1 MLCRDASNENVAT
14 VAMDD
19 HAVGGFGNRRG
30 VESTYSRSVVDMIR
44 DPILVESIPEPAQA
58 VAPKEP
64 AEHKTAW
71 ITVSFLIGAG
81 VLAATQIGKGIISL
95 PTLQDEFGLAYG
107 RLSLVVSVFAV
118 LGATVGSL
126 AGVAVQ
132 RFTPR
137 RCLIGGMFILGSA
150 NLLGSL
156 ATVPSVLITLR
167 FAEGIGFFGVVIS
180 IPSMLNRVTS
190 ERDRSLVMSV
200 WGAYLPFGV
209 MCMALG
215 NSVLLS
221 DGWRNLWL
229 YSGVALI
236 AYALLVVPFS
246 PTIAPSKLTS
256 HPLASLF
263 AVLRSGI
270 MRQLA
275 ALFFLY
281 SFLFFSL
288 SAFLALF
295 LTDRLGAD
303 TTLAISLSGMAI
315 GANAI
320 GNVSAG
326 LILRAGGQIRLNLMA
341 TFVAFAVSELVIFS
355 GLFSP
360 ISTAWVGIA
369 VLGLGGLAPASI
381 YAAAPSNAPTPEAIP
396 IAIGLVQQASN
407 LGQFAGPSTLGWFI
421 DQFGW
426 PAAPVMT
433 VPVALFGLVTAALVC
448 DGSYRNS

>member
-1 MLCRDASNENVAT
+1 
-14 VAMDD
+14 
-19 HAVGGFGNRRG
+19 
-30 VESTYSRSVVDMIR
+30 MIR
-44 DPILVESIPEPAQA
+44 DPILVESVLEPALQA
-58 VAPKEP
+58 VVPKES

-71 ITVSFLIGAG
+71 ITVAVLIGAG
-81 VLAATQIGKGIISL
+81 VIAATQIGKGIISL
-95 PTLQDEFGLAYG
+95 PTLQHEFGLAYG
-107 RLSLVVSVFAV
+107 RLSLVVSMFAL

-126 AGVAVQ
+126 AGIAVQ

-137 RCLIGGMFILGSA
+137 RCLIAGLFILGAA

-156 ATVPSVLITLR
+156 VTLPSALIALR
-167 FAEGIGFFGVVIS
+167 ITEGVGFFGVIIS
-180 IPSMLNRVTS
+180 VPSMLNGVTA

-221 DGWRNLWL
+221 GGWRNLWL
-229 YSGVALI
+229 CSGVALI
-236 AYALLVVPFS
+236 AYGLLVIPFS
-246 PTIAPSKLTS
+246 PAVTPPKRVS
-256 HPLASLF
+256 HVFGSF
-263 AVLRSGI
+263 VSVLKSGI
-270 MRQLA
+270 MRRLA

-295 LTDRLGAD
+295 LVDRLGAD
-303 TTLAISLSGMAI
+303 TTFAISLTGMVI

-326 LILRAGGQIRLNLMA
+326 LILRAGGQIRFNLIA
-341 TFVAFAVSELVIFS
+341 TFVAFAIAELVIFS
-355 GLFSP
+355 GTLSP
-360 ISTAWVGIA
+360 VSTAWIGIV
-369 VLGLGGLAPASI
+369 VLGLGGLTPASI
-381 YAAAPSNAPTPEAIP
+381 YAAAPSNAPAPEAIP

-407 LGQFAGPSTLGWFI
+407 LGQFAGPTALGWFV

-426 PAAPVMT
+426 SAAPIMT
-433 VPVALFGLVTAALVC
+433 VPVALFGLATAALVRN
-448 DGSYRNS
+448 GSCSTKEERQRS

>member
-1 MLCRDASNENVAT
+1 
-14 VAMDD
+14 
-19 HAVGGFGNRRG
+19 
-30 VESTYSRSVVDMIR
+30 MIR
-44 DPILVESIPEPAQA
+44 DPIMVESALEPAVQA

-64 AEHKTAW
+64 AERKTAW
-71 ITVSFLIGAG
+71 ITVSVLIGAG
-81 VLAATQIGKGIISL
+81 VIAATQIGKGIISL
-95 PTLQDEFGLAYG
+95 PTLQDEFGLSYG
-107 RLSLVVSVFAV
+107 RLSLVVSMFAL

-126 AGVAVQ
+126 AGIAVQ

-137 RCLIGGMFILGSA
+137 RCLIAGLFILGAA

-156 ATVPSVLITLR
+156 VTLPSALIALR
-167 FAEGIGFFGVVIS
+167 VAEGVGFFGVIIS
-180 IPSMLNRVTS
+180 VPSMLNGVTG

-215 NSVLLS
+215 NSALLS
-221 DGWRNLWL
+221 GGWRNLWL

-236 AYALLVVPFS
+236 AYGLLVIPFL
-246 PTIAPSKLTS
+246 PAVAPPVLIS
-256 HPLASLF
+256 HAFASF
-263 AVLRSGI
+263 VSVLKSGI
-270 MRQLA
+270 MRRLT

-295 LTDRLGAD
+295 LADRLGAD
-303 TTLAISLSGMAI
+303 TTFAISLTGLVI

-341 TFVAFAVSELVIFS
+341 TFVAFAVAELVIFS
-355 GLFSP
+355 STLSP
-360 ISTAWVGIA
+360 VSTAWIGIV
-369 VLGLGGLAPASI
+369 VLGLGGLTPASI
-381 YAAAPSNAPTPEAIP
+381 YAAAPSNAPAPEAIP

-407 LGQFAGPSTLGWFI
+407 LGQFAGPTALGWFV

-426 PAAPVMT
+426 SAAPVMT
-433 VPVALFGLVTAALVC
+433 VPIAAFGLVTAAFVRN
-448 DGSYRNS
+448 GSCSIKEERQSS

>member
-1 MLCRDASNENVAT
+1 
-14 VAMDD
+14 
-19 HAVGGFGNRRG
+19 
-30 VESTYSRSVVDMIR
+30 MIR
-44 DPILVESIPEPAQA
+44 DPIMVESALEPAVQA

-64 AEHKTAW
+64 AERKTAW
-71 ITVSFLIGAG
+71 ITVSVLIGAG
-81 VLAATQIGKGIISL
+81 VIAATQIGKGIISL
-95 PTLQDEFGLAYG
+95 PTLQAEFGLSYG
-107 RLSLVVSVFAV
+107 RLSLVVSMFAL

-126 AGVAVQ
+126 AGIAVQ

-137 RCLIGGMFILGSA
+137 RCLIAGLFILGAA

-156 ATVPSVLITLR
+156 VTLPSALIALR
-167 FAEGIGFFGVVIS
+167 VAEGVGFFGVIIS
-180 IPSMLNRVTS
+180 VPSMLNGVTG

-215 NSVLLS
+215 NSALLS
-221 DGWRNLWL
+221 GGWRNLWL

-236 AYALLVVPFS
+236 AYGLLVIPFL
-246 PTIAPSKLTS
+246 PAVAPPVLIS
-256 HPLASLF
+256 HAFASF
-263 AVLRSGI
+263 VSVLKSGI
-270 MRQLA
+270 MRRLT

-295 LTDRLGAD
+295 LADRLGAD
-303 TTLAISLSGMAI
+303 TAFAISLTGLVI

-341 TFVAFAVSELVIFS
+341 TFVAFAVAELVIFS
-355 GLFSP
+355 STLSP
-360 ISTAWVGIA
+360 VSTAWIGIV
-369 VLGLGGLAPASI
+369 VLGLGGLTPASI
-381 YAAAPSNAPTPEAIP
+381 YAAAPSNAPAPEAIP

-407 LGQFAGPSTLGWFI
+407 LGQFAGPTALGWFV

-426 PAAPVMT
+426 SAAPVMT
-433 VPVALFGLVTAALVC
+433 VPVAVFGLVTAALVRN
-448 DGSYRNS
+448 GSYSTEGERQSS

>member
-1 MLCRDASNENVAT
+1 
-14 VAMDD
+14 
-19 HAVGGFGNRRG
+19 
-30 VESTYSRSVVDMIR
+30 MIR
-44 DPILVESIPEPAQA
+44 DPIMVESALEPAVQA

-64 AEHKTAW
+64 AERKTAW
-71 ITVSFLIGAG
+71 ITVSVLIGAG
-81 VLAATQIGKGIISL
+81 VIAATQIGKGIISL
-95 PTLQDEFGLAYG
+95 PTLQAEFGLSYG
-107 RLSLVVSVFAV
+107 RLSLVVSMFAL

-126 AGVAVQ
+126 AGIAVQ

-137 RCLIGGMFILGSA
+137 RCLIAGLFILGAA

-156 ATVPSVLITLR
+156 VTLPSALIALR
-167 FAEGIGFFGVVIS
+167 VAEGVGFFGVIIS
-180 IPSMLNRVTS
+180 VPSMLNGVTG

-215 NSVLLS
+215 NSALLS
-221 DGWRNLWL
+221 GGWRNLWL

-236 AYALLVVPFS
+236 AYGLLVIPFL
-246 PTIAPSKLTS
+246 PAVAPPVLIS
-256 HPLASLF
+256 HAFASF
-263 AVLRSGI
+263 VSVLKSGI
-270 MRQLA
+270 MRRLT

-295 LTDRLGAD
+295 LADRLGAD
-303 TTLAISLSGMAI
+303 TAFAISLTGLVI

-341 TFVAFAVSELVIFS
+341 TFVAFAVAELVIFS
-355 GLFSP
+355 STLSP
-360 ISTAWVGIA
+360 VSTAWIGIV
-369 VLGLGGLAPASI
+369 VLELGGLTPASI
-381 YAAAPSNAPTPEAIP
+381 YAAAPSNAPAPEAIP

-407 LGQFAGPSTLGWFI
+407 LGQFAGPTALGWFV

-426 PAAPVMT
+426 SAAPVMT
-433 VPVALFGLVTAALVC
+433 VPVAVFGLVTAALVRN
-448 DGSYRNS
+448 GSYSTEGERQSS

>member
-1 MLCRDASNENVAT
+1 MT
-14 VAMDD
+14 
-19 HAVGGFGNRRG
+19 G
-30 VESTYSRSVVDMIR
+30 
-44 DPILVESIPEPAQA
+44 DPILVESIPEPALQG

-71 ITVSFLIGAG
+71 IAVSVLIGAG
-81 VLAATQIGKGIISL
+81 VIAATQIGKGIISL
-95 PTLQDEFGLAYG
+95 PALQDEFGLAYG
-107 RLSLVVSVFAV
+107 RLSLVVSMFAL

-126 AGVAVQ
+126 AGIAVQ

-137 RCLIGGMFILGSA
+137 RCLITGLFILGAA

-156 ATVPSVLITLR
+156 VTLPSALIALR
-167 FAEGIGFFGVVIS
+167 ITEGVGFFGVIIS
-180 IPSMLNRVTS
+180 VPSMLNGVTA

-221 DGWRNLWL
+221 AGWRNLWFF
-229 YSGVALI
+229 SGVALF
-236 AYALLVVPFS
+236 AYGFLVITFS
-246 PTIAPSKLTS
+246 PVITPPKRVS
-256 HPLASLF
+256 HAFGSF
-263 AVLRSGI
+263 VSVLKSGI
-270 MRQLA
+270 IRRLT

-295 LTDRLGAD
+295 LADRLGAD
-303 TTLAISLSGMAI
+303 ATFALSLTGMVI

-341 TFVAFAVSELVIFS
+341 TFVAFAIAELVIFS
-355 GLFSP
+355 GTLSP
-360 ISTAWVGIA
+360 VSTAWVGIV
-369 VLGLGGLAPASI
+369 VLGLGGLTPASI

-407 LGQFAGPSTLGWFI
+407 LGQFAGPTALGWFV

-426 PAAPVMT
+426 SAAPVMT
-433 VPVALFGLVTAALVC
+433 VPVAVFGLVTAALVRNA
-448 DGSYRNS
+448 SYSTKEERQSS